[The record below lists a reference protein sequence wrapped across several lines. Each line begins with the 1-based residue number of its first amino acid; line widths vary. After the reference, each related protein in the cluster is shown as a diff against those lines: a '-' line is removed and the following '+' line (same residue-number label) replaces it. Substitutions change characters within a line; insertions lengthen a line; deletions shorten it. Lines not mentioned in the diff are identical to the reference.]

1 MKRYITVAFNLPT
14 GKYFWYKI
22 SSQLKVELKKGQRVL
37 VPFRKKEMLG
47 FVVEESSKKPGGK
60 LKEVINIFDK
70 TSLFSESLFQLAR
83 WISEYY
89 SCSLGQ
95 ALHSIF
101 PFPFAYQEE
110 SESFSPGLKKISTKE
125 EGVHL
130 VKPGNQKFEL
140 IASWIK
146 EKQKLKKQILV
157 LVPEISLIVRLQ
169 EKMEKTG
176 IKTTVFHSRISLKE
190 RYNRWL
196 AMKRG
201 EIDVALGTR
210 SLVFAP
216 FPNIGLIIV
225 NEEESAGY
233 KQRETPKYNVRKI
246 AIKRGELEGFPVF
259 LLSDSPSLESWYK
272 AKTGAY
278 KLTSFTKKE
287 KLSSFFTVDLKKEKK
302 KNRIFSELLQQ
313 RIEEALEKKLLTL
326 IFVPRR
332 GYANFLLCADCG
344 EVMRCPN
351 CSIGL
356 SFHLGGG
363 MICHWCGFRKEAP
376 MVCPFCEGRNLKKVG
391 WGTQRIEI
399 AAKKRFPQARVKRFD
414 LDVFKSFS
422 HNFLNEIKK
431 EKVDILIGTQLL
443 MKKEIISMVDVVGI
457 MLLDILLN
465 LPDFRATEHTFHLL
479 SKIRQSLRK
488 DSSLIVQTYN
498 PTHYVLTGKSD
509 EDFYEEELKI
519 RQTLKYPPFQ
529 GWIRVFFEGRIKNK
543 VKDRSEK
550 LSKELEKENLPFL
563 GPSPCPFFKIKG
575 KYRYHIILRDD
586 GTRSLQEII
595 KKMNSKITKGSVKM
609 GIDVDPLFT
618 M

>member
-1 MKRYITVAFNLPT
+1 MEKYITVAFNLPT
-14 GKYFWYKI
+14 GKCFWYKVP
-22 SSQLKVELKKGQRVL
+22 SQFKMVLKRGQRVL
-37 VPFRKKEMLG
+37 VPFRKKEMVG
-47 FVVEESSKKPGGK
+47 FVVEEFFQKPEGK
-60 LKEVINIFDK
+60 LKELINVFDK
-70 TSLFSESLFQLAR
+70 TSLFNDSLFQLAR

-101 PFPFAYQEE
+101 PFSFPYQEE
-110 SESFSPGLKKISTKE
+110 TESFSPDLKKMSTGK

-140 IASWIK
+140 IISWIK
-146 EKQKLKKQILV
+146 EKQKLKKQVLV
-157 LVPEISLIVRLQ
+157 LVPEINSIIGLQ
-169 EKMEKTG
+169 KKMEKRG
-176 IKTTVFHSRISLKE
+176 IKIAVFHSRIPIKE

-201 EIDVALGTR
+201 EIDIALGTR

-225 NEEESAGY
+225 DKEESADY

-246 AIKRGELEGFPVF
+246 AIKRGELESFPV
-259 LLSDSPSLESWYK
+259 LLMSNSPSLESWYK
-272 AKTGAY
+272 AKTGVY
-278 KLTSFTKKE
+278 KLISFIGKE
-287 KLSSFFTVDLKKEKK
+287 KLSSFFTVDLKKEKR

-313 RIEEALEKKLLTL
+313 KMEEALKKKLLTL

-351 CSIGL
+351 CNIGL

-363 MICHWCGFRKEAP
+363 MICHCCGFQKEAP
-376 MVCPFCEGRNLKKVG
+376 LICPFCEGRGLKKIG

-422 HNFLNEIKK
+422 PNLLSEIKK
-431 EKVDILIGTQLL
+431 EKIDILIGTQLL
-443 MKKEIISMVDVVGI
+443 MKEEVISMVDVVGI

-465 LPDFRATEHTFHLL
+465 MPDFRATEHAFHFL
-479 SKIRQSLRK
+479 SKIRQNLKK
-488 DSSLIVQTYN
+488 DSSLIIQTYN
-498 PTHYVLTGKSD
+498 PTHYVLTGKND
-509 EDFYEEELKI
+509 EEFYEEELKI
-519 RQTLKYPPFQ
+519 RQTLEYPPFQ
-529 GWIRVFFEGRIKNK
+529 GWIRVFFEGKIKNK

-550 LSKELEKENLPFL
+550 LAKEFKKENLIFL
-563 GPSPCPFFKIKG
+563 GPSPCPFSKIKG

-586 GTRSLQEII
+586 GTRFLQEII